1 MKTGGVFEKTVR
13 LIEDRLSLN
22 TRRQELV
29 ASNIA
34 NIDTPGYVAKDVSFE
49 EVLKQAMEPKLQ
61 LVASHPQ
68 HIKNPEP
75 SEALEKEVK
84 RVTIEMTGP
93 VDLEEEM
100 AKLTRN
106 NLEYQFLVT
115 MLNKKFALLKLA
127 LTEGGGV

>member
-84 RVTIEMTGP
+84 RVTVEMTGP